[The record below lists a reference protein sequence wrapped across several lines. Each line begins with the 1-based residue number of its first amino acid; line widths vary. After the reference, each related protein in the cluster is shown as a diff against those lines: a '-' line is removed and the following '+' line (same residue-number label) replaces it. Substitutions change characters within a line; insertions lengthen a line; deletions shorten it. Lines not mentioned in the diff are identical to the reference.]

1 MRTSFHHQPEAQHP
15 NFCYL
20 QVGGRLPHLCPPL
33 LEIERT
39 SAMRFTSQALG

>member
-1 MRTSFHHQPEAQHP
+1 LSANRWLMSA
-15 NFCYL
+15 
-20 QVGGRLPHLCPPL
+20 LPQL